1 MFGEL
6 NEAKIS
12 LAKYSVEFNDFA
24 GPQRPHR
31 KTVFEAVRQ
40 TLHISRS
47 VNRLT
52 MIKVRLN
59 DLQIPIDEFHL
70 LSQVV

>member
-47 VNRLT
+47 VNRIT
-52 MIKVRLN
+52 MVRLN